1 MLSGE
6 YEIITTKKMGH
17 ISVRFRCFNRHNEN
31 QGDETMSKKIALAA
45 ALLAFMSGTAF
56 AKSTLTL
63 YTSQPTEDAQMT
75 VSAFE
80 QAHPDVEVK
89 WIRDGTAKLIAR
101 MQAEISAGG
110 ASPDVLLIADSVSM
124 ESLKQQNLLAA
135 YKSPQASRYDAQL
148 YDKDGYY
155 YGTKLITTGIAYHS
169 KAPVKP
175 ESWQDLLKPELK
187 NMTTLPSPLYSGAA
201 QIHLA
206 TLMNDPQLGWQYYE
220 KLKENGA
227 MPQSGNGGVM
237 SAITSGSKAY
247 GVLVDYMAI
256 REKAKGAPMEF
267 VFPKEGVSIVT
278 EPVAMMKDAK
288 NVEGAKAFIDFVLSP
303 EGQKLVLKQGY
314 LTADPSLPVPQGFP
328 ARDSIKLMAYDP
340 AKALADAEPNK
351 KRFADLFGNR

>member
-1 MLSGE
+1 
-6 YEIITTKKMGH
+6 
-17 ISVRFRCFNRHNEN
+17 
-31 QGDETMSKKIALAA
+31 
-45 ALLAFMSGTAF
+45 
-56 AKSTLTL
+56 
-63 YTSQPTEDAQMT
+63 
-75 VSAFE
+75 
-80 QAHPDVEVK
+80 
-89 WIRDGTAKLIAR
+89 
-101 MQAEISAGG
+101 
-110 ASPDVLLIADSVSM
+110 M
-124 ESLKQQNLLAA
+124 ESLKQKNLLAA
-135 YKSPQASRYDAQL
+135 YKSPQASRYDVQL

-155 YGTKLITTGIAYHS
+155 YGTKLITTGIAYHT

-256 REKAKGAPMEF
+256 REKAKGAPIEF

-278 EPVAMMKDAK
+278 EPVAMMKEAK
-288 NVEGAKAFIDFVLSP
+288 NIEGAKAFIDFVLSP